1 MEKKVNLKDLR
12 YKKLRKVFGD
22 IEVYNPDNEIQS
34 DIKTQFLN
42 IFSKE
47 ISGDNVEI
55 ELKMADILKEYMP
68 KLSNIDYSDLSDDE
82 INEILSNPSEDLQ
95 LAYNEISDILSDI
108 FTRLMRQLSK
118 IQKSTSEIIEN
129 GDLSEDE
136 KIEIMQSLN
145 RDIESRR

>member
-22 IEVYNPDNEIQS
+22 IEVYNPDSETQS

-47 ISGDNVEI
+47 VSGENIEI